1 MEKIYFDETT
11 FIWKTKANLIE
22 FKNDMTIKCLEIAE
36 TNVDKALFDNYRYTD
51 DIGLNSFKPRELA
64 IQKPIHKLD
73 NVINLSVNNSIEVY
87 EEKFNRIAVESWVNI
102 VRAKKPKQKETR
114 EDTMKMHIHTDI
126 SYEIKTFV
134 PTYTFVY
141 YVQMPNNL
149 ANLDGVLLIEGENK
163 KIYNI
168 LPEEDDLIIFD
179 ARLPHTPKAA
189 FNSTKDRI
197 VLAGNVGFE
206 NVKEIKSLL

>member
-22 FKNDMTIKCLEIAE
+22 FKNDMLIKCLEIAK

-64 IQKPIHKLD
+64 IQNPIHKLD

-87 EEKFNRIAVESWVNI
+87 KEKFNRITIEAWVNI
-102 VRAKKPKQKETR
+102 VRAKKPKQLETAN
-114 EDTMKMHIHTDI
+114 DSMKMHIHTELNYQLK
-126 SYEIKTFV
+126 SFK

-141 YVQMPNNL
+141 YVQMPDNL
-149 ANLDGVLLIEGENK
+149 SNLDGVLLIEGENK

-206 NVKEIKSLL
+206 NIKEIKSLL